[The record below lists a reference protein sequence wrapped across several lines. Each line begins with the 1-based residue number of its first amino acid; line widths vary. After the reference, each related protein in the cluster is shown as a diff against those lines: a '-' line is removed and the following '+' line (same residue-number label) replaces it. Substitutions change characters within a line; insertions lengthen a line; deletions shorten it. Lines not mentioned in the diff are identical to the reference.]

1 MAEGVGWPAISRGC
15 CWDVVVDGATMR
27 FLPNSS
33 LTPSLGSKL
42 PPSTSSPHIITP
54 HHHPT
59 SSPHIITPHHHT
71 TSSPHIIT
79 PHHHPTS
86 SPHIITPHHHHH
98 GHPRSSSTPF
108 AASTGRGAH
117 ARDKKI
123 LHLIELLPRLRRRPQ
138 SCSSATVLH
147 HHHLV
152 GMEHSRLGS
161 LWAWIIAGMDQPTQ
175 NRIMTSFSCFCFPG
189 S

>member
-1 MAEGVGWPAISRGC
+1 MAEGVGWPASSRGC

-54 HHHPT
+54 HL
-59 SSPHIITPHHHT
+59 
-71 TSSPHIIT
+71 
-79 PHHHPTS
+79 
-86 SPHIITPHHHHH
+86 HHH

-138 SCSSATVLH
+138 SCSSAPVLH